1 MVQKYQNL
9 APKIIDL
16 RKSLG
21 DKTQEVFGK
30 RFKEPIKR
38 SSIAHWETAR
48 SEPTIDQIVEMA
60 SFKGDRAWWHV
71 LYFLDDKVSNLDTI
85 DYKKD
90 GTRRHWLTPK
100 DIAEMGGDEDE
111 QEYWEWQTKQE
122 ALPPSEGPL
131 SEALKLEPS
140 KMAEAISNLLN
151 GGLRSSKDP
160 LNQSSDEYNPIHLG
174 IGALAQ
180 SSAFVAAEEDK
191 RWRSRTKNFKQAVF
205 HALNYHLDDVD
216 KNVDAIFKKGTI
228 RGRADYFDGTSM
240 ILIVTEQVKFKNE
253 ALGRNLG
260 KLLLLEKMSG
270 NLVNKMLAVCVDIE
284 NPKVHYAMLDDIS
297 AARSMGI
304 TLTFV
309 AAMEEKEL
317 AAEIFEFVKTNLE
330 RKSVKVKGSLVVSSN
345 ETLIIKDGHTVHV
358 EK

>member
-21 DKTQEVFGK
+21 DKTQEAFGK

-48 SEPTIDQIVEMA
+48 SEPSIDQIVEMA
-60 SFKGDRAWWHV
+60 SFKGDRSWWHV
-71 LYFLDDKVSNLDTI
+71 LYLLDDKVSHLDNI
-85 DYKKD
+85 DYNKD
-90 GTRRHWLTPK
+90 GTRQHWLTAQE
-100 DIAEMGGDEDE
+100 IADMGDDQQE
-111 QEYWEWQTKQE
+111 QEFWEWQAKQE
-122 ALPPSEGPL
+122 AMPPSEGPL
-131 SEALKLEPS
+131 SEALKLEPA
-140 KMAEAISNLLN
+140 KMAEAVSNLLN
-151 GGLRSSKDP
+151 NGLKSSRDPREQSSYEDNPINQGIGGL
-160 LNQSSDEYNPIHLG
+160 
-174 IGALAQ
+174 AQ
-180 SSAFVAAEEDK
+180 QNEFLDAEEENRWK
-191 RWRSRTKNFKQAVF
+191 RRTKNFKQAVF
-205 HALNYHLDDVD
+205 HALNYHIDEVD
-216 KNVDAIFKKGTI
+216 KFVDAIFKKGTI
-228 RGRADYFDGTSM
+228 RGRADYYDGTSI

-270 NLVNKMLAVCVDIE
+270 GLLNKMLAVCVDME

-309 AAMEEKEL
+309 AATEEKEL
-317 AAEIFEFVKTNLE
+317 ATEIYKFVKNNREKKL
-330 RKSVKVKGSLVVSSN
+330 VKVKSPMVISAH
-345 ETLIIKDGHTVHV
+345 ETITVKDGHTVHI

>member
-21 DKTQEVFGK
+21 DRTQEMFGK
-30 RFKEPIKR
+30 RFKEPVKR

-48 SEPTIDQIVEMA
+48 SEPTIEQIVEMA

-71 LYFLDDKVSNLDTI
+71 LYLLDDKVSTLDTI
-85 DYKKD
+85 DYNKD
-90 GTRRHWLTPK
+90 GTREYWMTPK
-100 DIAEMGGDEDE
+100 DIAEMGSDKDE
-111 QEYWEWQTKQE
+111 QEYWEWRAKQE
-122 ALPPSEGPL
+122 ALPPTEGPL

-140 KMAEAISNLLN
+140 KMAEAVSNLLN
-151 GGLRSSKDP
+151 GGLRSSRDP
-160 LNQSSDEYNPIHLG
+160 RNQSSDQNNPIHLG

-180 SSAFVAAEEDK
+180 SNEFVVAEEEK
-191 RWRSRTKNFKQAVF
+191 RWKSRTKNFKQAVF
-205 HALNYHLDDVD
+205 HALNYHIDEVD
-216 KNVDAIFKKGTI
+216 KYVDAVFKKGTI
-228 RGRADYFDGTSM
+228 RGRADYYDGTSL

-270 NLVNKMLAVCVDIE
+270 SLVNKMLAVCVDME

-304 TLTFV
+304 SLTFV

-317 AAEIFEFVKTNLE
+317 AAEIFEFVRTNREKKT
-330 RKSVKVKGSLVVSSN
+330 VKVKGSLVVSAN
-345 ETLIIKDGHTVHV
+345 ESLTIKDGHTVHI